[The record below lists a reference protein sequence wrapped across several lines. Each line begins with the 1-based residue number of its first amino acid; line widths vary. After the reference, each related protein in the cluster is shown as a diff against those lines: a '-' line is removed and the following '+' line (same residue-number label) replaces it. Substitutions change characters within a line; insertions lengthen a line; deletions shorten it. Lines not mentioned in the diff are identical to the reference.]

1 MKWKTAWPHSAV
13 GGTTIPER
21 NRNGRTTNGT
31 NTSNQRRTMPTTN
44 DELLVLWIA
53 AITFPPNSCS
63 PCAASGLT
71 VTGASSF
78 LRLRLEAEERSGR
91 RDVRPGCSI
100 EQPGRQRLLLIRV
113 LSDRDVPFF
122 AGPQEDCTDGGRA
135 CAGDHPGAAR
145 GDQI

>member
-1 MKWKTAWPHSAV
+1 IRWNTAWPHSAV
-13 GGTTIPER
+13 SGTTFPER

-44 DELLVLWIA
+44 DELRVLWIA

-78 LRLRLEAEERSGR
+78 LRLRLEAEERSCR

-100 EQPGRQRLLLIRV
+100 EQPDATRRERRIEG
-113 LSDRDVPFF
+113 
-122 AGPQEDCTDGGRA
+122 GGRA
-135 CAGDHPGAAR
+135 SVCSFLALPRASNEVLVADR
-145 GDQI
+145 SI